1 MRLGIQPGT
10 PKSYSIQL
18 PRQTV

>member
-18 PRQTV
+18 PRQKV